1 MKRLKFLPSS
11 SAAVLF
17 VLATNGAAF
26 ATSTSGGNGAS
37 VGFVQPIKNFA
48 NALELVGGALVIIS
62 IVTIVAQHAMHRED
76 WGGLM
81 RNLVFMIIAGF
92 VILCAGTFMSQVG
105 ISTTGALLR

>member
-1 MKRLKFLPSS
+1 MKRLKFWASS

-17 VLATNGAAF
+17 VLAINGVAF

-92 VILCAGTFMSQVG
+92 VILSAGTFMSQVG
-105 ISTTGALLR
+105 VTIGGALLG